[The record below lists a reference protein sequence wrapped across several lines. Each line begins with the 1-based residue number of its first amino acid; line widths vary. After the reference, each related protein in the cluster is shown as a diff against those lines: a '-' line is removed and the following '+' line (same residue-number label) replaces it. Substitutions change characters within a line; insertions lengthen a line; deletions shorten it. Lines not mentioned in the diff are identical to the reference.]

1 MLGHVSEEDV
11 RTFVEHLAVTL
22 NDLGFPRMPARIL
35 VVLTASE
42 TGSMSA
48 AELGEA
54 LQVSPAAVST
64 SVRYLMQIG
73 LAVREPA
80 PGSRRDRYRLPDDPW
95 YEAGLLKSKALVQ
108 LADVVDDGVA
118 TVGPDTPAGRR
129 LAEMRDFYRFIE
141 RDLESQL
148 ARWRASRRQ
157 SS

>member
-1 MLGHVSEEDV
+1 MSEEDV
-11 RTFVEHLAVTL
+11 RRFVEHLAVTL

-35 VVLTASE
+35 VALTASQA
-42 TGSMSA
+42 GSMSA
-48 AELGEA
+48 AELGEV

-73 LAVREPA
+73 LAVREPS

-148 ARWRASRRQ
+148 ARWRATRR
-157 SS
+157 SPKN